1 MKLTDNFDSFEFN
14 CNDGTI
20 VPNEL
25 YSNMVELAKNLQV
38 LRDELGKP
46 VRINSAYRTPKYNKK
61 VGGAS
66 KSQHLL
72 CKAADIVVAGV
83 TPTKVAETIERLI
96 KEKKMIQGGIGIYNN
111 FTHYDIRGVKARW
124 NFTK

>member
-14 CNDGTI
+14 CKDGTI

-66 KSQHLL
+66 RSQHLL

-83 TPTKVAETIERLI
+83 TPTEVAETIERLI
-96 KEKKMIQGGIGIYNN
+96 KEKKMMQGGIGIYNT

>member
-14 CNDGTI
+14 CKDGTI

-83 TPTKVAETIERLI
+83 TPLEVAETIERLV
-96 KEKKMIQGGIGIYNN
+96 KEKKMIQGGIGIYNT

>member
-14 CNDGTI
+14 CKDGTI

-83 TPTKVAETIERLI
+83 TPLEVAETIERLI
-96 KEKKMIQGGIGIYNN
+96 KEKKMVQGGIGIYNT

>member
-14 CNDGTI
+14 CKDGTI

-38 LRDELGKP
+38 LRDELGKA

-83 TPTKVAETIERLI
+83 TPLEVAETIERLI
-96 KEKKMIQGGIGIYNN
+96 KEKKMMQGGIGIYNT

>member
-14 CNDGTI
+14 CKDGTI

-83 TPTKVAETIERLI
+83 TPTEVAETIERLI
-96 KEKKMIQGGIGIYNN
+96 KEKKMMQGGIGIYNT

>member
-14 CNDGTI
+14 CKDGTI

-83 TPTKVAETIERLI
+83 TPTEVAETIERLV

-124 NFTK
+124 NFIK

>member
-14 CNDGTI
+14 CKDGTI

-83 TPTKVAETIERLI
+83 TPLEVAETIERLI
-96 KEKKMIQGGIGIYNN
+96 KEKKMMQGGIGIYNT

>member
-61 VGGAS
+61 VGAS

-83 TPTKVAETIERLI
+83 TPTEVAETIERLV

>member
-46 VRINSAYRTPKYNKK
+46 VRINSAYRTPKHNKK

-83 TPTKVAETIERLI
+83 TPTEVAETIERLV